1 MSKLSRYIDIYFLL
15 LMTEIFLLI
24 TVVILRGKN
33 IGFLD
38 YFLIG
43 VIFLTMIISYISGII
58 PGLLASGFA
67 VFGYGSYMIYQSMFN
82 NMSMGFEK
90 YVWLIL
96 LPLSA
101 FLSGRL
107 SFNIIEIQKRNK
119 ELEEEI
125 KNLVTIDEVTGL
137 NNTRGFYL
145 DLNKEMSK
153 AKRRKFDLAL
163 MLIKIQYFE
172 EVKSILGEGKFN
184 AVIKAIGNSI
194 EAATR
199 NEDERYK
206 LKEDMFGVI
215 MPNTDEK
222 GAKLVNDRIKED
234 IDNISFEYGGKEETY
249 KLYVKF
255 GVYQY
260 NEKIQN
266 SFEFKELAEKEL
278 EFDV

>member
-24 TVVILRGKN
+24 TVVISIGKTVS
-33 IGFLD
+33 FLD

-58 PGLLASGFA
+58 PGLLTSGFS
-67 VFGYGSYMIYQSMFN
+67 VFGYGSYIIYQSMFN

-163 MLIKIQYFE
+163 MLIKIQYF
-172 EVKSILGEGKFN
+172 
-184 AVIKAIGNSI
+184 
-194 EAATR
+194 
-199 NEDERYK
+199 
-206 LKEDMFGVI
+206 
-215 MPNTDEK
+215 
-222 GAKLVNDRIKED
+222 
-234 IDNISFEYGGKEETY
+234 
-249 KLYVKF
+249 
-255 GVYQY
+255 
-260 NEKIQN
+260 
-266 SFEFKELAEKEL
+266 
-278 EFDV
+278 

>member
-1 MSKLSRYIDIYFLL
+1 M
-15 LMTEIFLLI
+15 
-24 TVVILRGKN
+24 
-33 IGFLD
+33 
-38 YFLIG
+38 
-43 VIFLTMIISYISGII
+43 
-58 PGLLASGFA
+58 
-67 VFGYGSYMIYQSMFN
+67 
-82 NMSMGFEK
+82 
-90 YVWLIL
+90 
-96 LPLSA
+96 
-101 FLSGRL
+101 
-107 SFNIIEIQKRNK
+107 
-119 ELEEEI
+119 
-125 KNLVTIDEVTGL
+125 
-137 NNTRGFYL
+137 
-145 DLNKEMSK
+145 
-153 AKRRKFDLAL
+153 
-163 MLIKIQYFE
+163 
-172 EVKSILGEGKFN
+172 GEGKFN

-206 LKEDMFGVI
+206 LKEDMFAVI